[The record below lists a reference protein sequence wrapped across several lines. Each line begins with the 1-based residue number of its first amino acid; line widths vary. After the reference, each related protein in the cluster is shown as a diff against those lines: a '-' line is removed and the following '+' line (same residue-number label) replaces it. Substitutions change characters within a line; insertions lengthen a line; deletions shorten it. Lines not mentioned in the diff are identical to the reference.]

1 MINKDTK
8 RIAIL
13 GVITAFA
20 AILSY
25 IEAIISFGMF
35 IPGVKLGL
43 ANIAVVI
50 CFYLYGYK
58 EALMVNV
65 VRIIIVGL
73 LFGNMFSISFSI
85 AGALVSYIVMV
96 LLKKTDIFSPIGIS
110 VAGGVAHNVGQIL
123 IASLIIESYSV
134 IYYLPMLMIAGIVC
148 GLIIGFIS
156 ILVIKYMKFFNRKR
170 EIIW

>member
-170 EIIW
+170 EII

>member
-13 GVITAFA
+13 GVIIAFA

-25 IEAIISFGMF
+25 IEAIISLGMF

-85 AGALVSYIVMV
+85 SGALVSYIVMV

-134 IYYLPMLMIAGIVC
+134 IFYLPILMIAGIVC

-170 EIIW
+170 EII

>member
-13 GVITAFA
+13 GVIIAFA

-25 IEAIISFGMF
+25 IEAIISIGMF

-85 AGALVSYIVMV
+85 SGALVSYIVMV

-134 IYYLPMLMIAGIVC
+134 IYYLPILMIAGIVC

-170 EIIW
+170 EII